1 LKACVVFDS
10 RYGNTEKI
18 ARSLESGIRGSGIE
32 TECLSSRD
40 VKLERLREC
49 DLVCVGA
56 PTEAF
61 TASKPIKDFIAKLEW
76 VELSG
81 KYAFAFDT
89 RLDWRM
95 PGSAAKFIEKRLERS
110 GLLILA
116 PRESAVV
123 STSRGR
129 DGTKVTTLKEGEEQR
144 FQQIGEQV
152 GSALLAHAK
161 PVTA

>member
-1 LKACVVFDS
+1 MKACVVFDS

-81 KYAFAFDT
+81 KYGFAFDT

-95 PGSAAKFIEKRLERS
+95 PGSASKFIEKRLERS
-110 GLLILA
+110 GLSIIA

-144 FQQIGEQV
+144 FQQIGKQV
-152 GSALLAHAK
+152 GTALLARAK